1 MNNTNLLKPYLFLL
15 FLIFPLL
22 LFAQNNKKQTKKK
35 ECDLTITF
43 DYDVEDLNVIF
54 TNTVQNYDNIL
65 WDFGDGNTSKD
76 DSPIHLYSKTG
87 GITLRQNP
95 PPLRAPQSPYADCR
109 TPVACG

>member
-1 MNNTNLLKPYLFLL
+1 MNNTHLLKHYLFLL

-87 GITLRQNP
+87 AYEFCISVTKENCT
-95 PPLRAPQSPYADCR
+95 DKF
-109 TPVACG
+109 CGQVYVFDPCE